1 MSTSPSRRGY
11 VRSVSDEAGRTAL
24 VHLKTV
30 SMDCSDADEL
40 AAFYSALLG
49 WTIDRRGD
57 VDAVSGKSGWVT
69 LPNPSGGIGLAFG
82 GADWY
87 RPPTWPEVP
96 GSLTKM
102 MHFEI
107 GVRDLAAS
115 VNWPWTPAG
124 RPLPTSRPTITPTRC
139 ESCWT
144 PQATP
149 SASSNS
155 NSSES
160 QLR

>member
-115 VNWPWTPAG
+115 VQLALDAGGSAAPHQPPDHHPDQVRVMLDPAG
-124 RPLPTSRPTITPTRC
+124 HPFCLF
-139 ESCWT
+139 
-144 PQATP
+144 
-149 SASSNS
+149 
-155 NSSES
+155 
-160 QLR
+160 QLK